1 LGYIAMADVFIDLEW
16 FRCPEG
22 YRFTTAGDAFP
33 GKNWRKTWPDLDEEV
48 LARNSGV
55 CAPYRPLDQS
65 GGGDLY
71 LIFANIRSKENLWQ
85 FVQQFGPI
93 SSNFPGDS
101 VSWWLRTAKV
111 FRDLLSLKDRPK
123 QLASFFNATKRRRYI
138 EADIAQGISPPGEI
152 DDSQLSQM
160 VASID
165 LVAHPVGGMR
175 LRISPD
181 GLLGALWWQL
191 GQKLSG
197 NANFA
202 ECRHC
207 GDWFGTGPGTGK
219 HVDAEFCCN
228 EHKVKYFSL
237 QRSNHKGE
245 AKSTSLPRRARR
257 RR

>member
-1 LGYIAMADVFIDLEW
+1 MADVFIDLEW

-123 QLASFFNATKRRRYI
+123 QLASFFNTTELRIY
-138 EADIAQGISPPGEI
+138 P
-152 DDSQLSQM
+152 M
-160 VASID
+160 VGSID
-165 LVAHPVGGMR
+165 LVADPVKGVR
-175 LRISPD
+175 LRISAD

-237 QRSNHKGE
+237 QRSKHKGE
-245 AKSTSLPRRARR
+245 AKSGPTDEGWSRDSNTSLRRRARR

>member
-1 LGYIAMADVFIDLEW
+1 MANVFFIDLEW

-22 YRFTTAGDAFP
+22 YRLTTAADVFP
-33 GKNWRKTWPDLDEEV
+33 GKNWRKTWPDVDEEV
-48 LARNSGV
+48 IARNSGV
-55 CAPYRPLDQS
+55 WAPYRPLDQS

-71 LIFANIRSKENLWQ
+71 LIFANIRSKESLWQ

-93 SSNFPGDS
+93 TSSVGDS
-101 VSWWLRTAKV
+101 VSWALRQAKV

-123 QLASFFNATKRRRYI
+123 QLASFFNPTVRRIYPFV
-138 EADIAQGISPPGEI
+138 GT
-152 DDSQLSQM
+152 
-160 VASID
+160 ID
-165 LVAHPVGGMR
+165 LVADPVKGVR

-181 GLLGALWWQL
+181 QLLGALWWQL

-237 QRSNHKGE
+237 QRSKHKGK
-245 AKSTSLPRRARR
+245 AKSTSPTRAELWQRRNRPT
-257 RR
+257 

>member
-1 LGYIAMADVFIDLEW
+1 MADVFIDLEW
-16 FRCPEG
+16 FRDPEG
-22 YRFTTAGDAFP
+22 YRFTTAADAYP
-33 GKNWRKTWPDLDEEV
+33 GKNWRKTWPDADEE
-48 LARNSGV
+48 LIARNSGV
-55 CAPYRPLDQS
+55 WAPYRPLDQS

-93 SSNFPGDS
+93 TSDFPGHS
-101 VSWWLRTAKV
+101 VSWALRQAKV
-111 FRDLLSLKDRPK
+111 FRDLLSIKDRPK
-123 QLASFFNATKRRRYI
+123 QLASFFNATELRIY
-138 EADIAQGISPPGEI
+138 P
-152 DDSQLSQM
+152 M
-160 VASID
+160 VGSID
-165 LVAHPVGGMR
+165 LIADSVKGVR
-175 LRISPD
+175 LRISAD

-237 QRSNHKGE
+237 QRSKHKGA